1 MTVVSNDPSWWPL
14 ISSYVFY
21 SYWSV
26 AAGVVVVYDWV
37 LSLGQAIELIWMR
50 YIGIPYSVTS
60 ILISMPLV
68 SLTDI
73 GCNIIHY
80 TSNVTNLV
88 VTAMLG
94 VIMIAR
100 LHAVY
105 QRSRNMLIF
114 LIFLAVNITC
124 GVIAAI
130 IPKHSVE
137 EELILSGMYF
147 RL

>member
-37 LSLGQAIELIWMR
+37 LSLGQAIELIWKQRWSLMTVMYLIIR

-60 ILISMPLV
+60 ILTSMPLV

-73 GCNIIHY
+73 G
-80 TSNVTNLV
+80 
-88 VTAMLG
+88 
-94 VIMIAR
+94 
-100 LHAVY
+100 
-105 QRSRNMLIF
+105 
-114 LIFLAVNITC
+114 
-124 GVIAAI
+124 
-130 IPKHSVE
+130 
-137 EELILSGMYF
+137 
-147 RL
+147 